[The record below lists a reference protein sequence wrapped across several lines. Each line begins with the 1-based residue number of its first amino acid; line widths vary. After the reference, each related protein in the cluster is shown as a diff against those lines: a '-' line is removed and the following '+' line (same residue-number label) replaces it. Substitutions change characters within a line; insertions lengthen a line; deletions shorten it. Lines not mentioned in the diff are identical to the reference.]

1 MHAAIDHAAAVT
13 AHRYLVI
20 GAGAA
25 GLATLDTLLR
35 EGFDVDCVERNE
47 TVGGHWQT
55 DYESLHLIT
64 SRDVSGFVGAPMPAD
79 YPVYP
84 SRDQMRDYL
93 LGFATDRGLLDK
105 IRFGVSVDSVRPV
118 RADGSEG
125 WTVQTSEGST
135 THYDGV
141 IVANGHLWDPRM
153 PDFPGEFTGKQMHS
167 AHYRNIDDIEG
178 RRVLV
183 IGSGNSGC
191 DLAVDVA
198 NARLESY
205 ISVRRGQTFQPKA
218 MFGRPR
224 AELKW
229 LAKLPLAVNERI
241 SRLLVDIVVGKP
253 TVYRGLPEPLTR
265 NLNKQPP
272 VVNNLLLYW
281 IQHGRI
287 TAVPGVTRF
296 EGRAVH
302 FTDGSSREFD
312 TVLYA
317 TGFNVQFPFLDHA
330 LFTWRDGAPLRTA
343 AMVLPVGVE
352 NLYFIGLAAPRGPQL
367 PTYSI
372 QAQVLVRML
381 RIRERGGPAL
391 AEHFA
396 AIEPAESRIDIIRKI
411 WLKQVALADKSLDEL
426 ERRLAPVGR
435 AEKQATS
442 TSETRTV
449 NA

>member
-1 MHAAIDHAAAVT
+1 MADVRHDARVT
-13 AHRYLVI
+13 LPRYLVI

-25 GLATLDTLLR
+25 GLATFDTLLG
-35 EGFDVDCVERNE
+35 EGFEVDCLERNA

-64 SRDVSGFVGAPMPAD
+64 SRDISGFVGAPMPAE

-93 LGFATDRGLLDK
+93 VGFATSRGLLDK
-105 IRFGVSVDSVRPV
+105 IRFGVSVEGVVPIGPAGRD
-118 RADGSEG
+118 G
-125 WTVQTSEGST
+125 WTVTSSDGSVT
-135 THYDGV
+135 TYDAV
-141 IVANGHLWDPRM
+141 VVANGHLWDSFV

-167 AHYRNIDDIEG
+167 GEYRTVADIDG
-178 RRVLV
+178 TRVLV
-183 IGSGNSGC
+183 VGSGNSGC

-198 NARLESY
+198 NARLDSY

-218 MFGRPR
+218 VFGRPR
-224 AELKW
+224 AELRW
-229 LAKLPLAVNERI
+229 LAKLPLVVNERV

-253 TVYRGLPEPLTR
+253 AVYRGLPEPQVR

-287 TAVPGVTRF
+287 TAVPGVTRLD
-296 EGRAVH
+296 GRTVH
-302 FTDGSSREFD
+302 FTDGTSREFD
-312 TVLYA
+312 TLLYA
-317 TGFNVQFPFLDHA
+317 TGFNVTFPFLDHS

-343 AMVLPVGVE
+343 GMILPVGVE
-352 NLYFIGLAAPRGPQL
+352 NLYFIGLVAPRGPQL

-372 QAQVLVRML
+372 QAKMLVRML

-391 AEHFA
+391 AAHFA
-396 AIEPAESRIDIIRKI
+396 ATQPAESRIDIVRKL
-411 WLKQVALADKSLDEL
+411 WLKQMDAAAKTLDHLESALPDAAAVASPIPARVTE
-426 ERRLAPVGR
+426 A
-435 AEKQATS
+435 AHA
-442 TSETRTV
+442 
-449 NA
+449 